1 MEFHRVALPVGS
13 GIENLVEKKK
23 KDLCSLPPFFS
34 IFVKQITQ
42 NARFFF
48 SFRFLKGN
56 RRALQYLT
64 RVNFREKKFLL
75 TFHLDDTYVNI

>member
-23 KDLCSLPPFFS
+23 ISARFPPFFS

-64 RVNFREKKFLL
+64 RANFREKKFLL